1 MMLAYFSILI
11 MEWGFE
17 VDLNSQDCVMFTT
30 NVQHL
35 LNYDRSI
42 QTKNSGFSFEP
53 EFELSL
59 NNMSFL

>member
-1 MMLAYFSILI
+1 